1 MNFLKT
7 LAVATPLTI
16 SAFTLAGCSCE
27 HKHRICDKQTNFEND
42 ISMLAQQEYQPDF
55 ENNSTSM
62 QQEGQIYDKND
73 SSKTA
78 QQERPVYRK
87 PNIPRINSNV
97 IQYRNL
103 SGKVVNVRVVDD
115 ATISLYKSIQK
126 YSNVN
131 SPDINDIGGF
141 YADVESNISKVQWD
155 ESDDWAAKSR
165 IYDATSQAVVAL
177 RHLQCSTM
185 FNKLFDIFTSPNS
198 EGGENITVNEY
209 TKMMDA
215 WSSTGIRS
223 NR

>member
-1 MNFLKT
+1 MNYLKT

-16 SAFTLAGCSCE
+16 SAFTLTGCYCDHNHRSCE
-27 HKHRICDKQTNFEND
+27 EQTNFEND
-42 ISMLAQQEYQPDF
+42 NSMPMQQEYQTGF
-55 ENNSTSM
+55 ENYSTST
-62 QQEGQIYDKND
+62 QQERQTYEKND
-73 SSKTA
+73 SSKTT
-78 QQERPVYRK
+78 QQERTVYRK

-103 SGKVVNVRVVDD
+103 SGKVVNVRVIDD
-115 ATISLYKSIQK
+115 ATISLYKAIQK
-126 YSNVN
+126 YSNSY
-131 SPDINDIGGF
+131 SPDIKDIGGF
-141 YADVESNISKVQWD
+141 YADVESNISKVQRD
-155 ESDDWAAKSR
+155 ESDAMTVHASN
-165 IYDATSQAVVAL
+165 YHVNGQNVVAL

-215 WSSTGIRS
+215 WSSTGIRN

>member
-27 HKHRICDKQTNFEND
+27 HKHRICDEQTNFEND

-185 FNKLFDIFTSPNS
+185 FNKLFDIFTSPKS